1 MPYIGKSPELGV
13 RTRYYYTV
21 SAGATS
27 VSGNDDNSKSLTFS
41 DGEYVDVYL
50 NGVSLVA
57 GTDYNTTTANTIA
70 GLSAMSANDVVEVVV
85 YDVFSVFSGD
95 ISGDLAVGGTVTV
108 NSIIQTTTS
117 DGDMVLKGND
127 GGSTIT
133 ALTLDMSDAGKAIF
147 NAGATFSSQVLVTT
161 ADNSA
166 QLNLTSTDTDANN
179 GPRLALQR
187 DSGSPADDDILGNI
201 EWYGENDASEAI
213 EMGLIQ
219 VAARDVSDGT
229 EDSALSIHTKVGGSR
244 LNRCAFEP
252 SKTLFNGNSADID
265 FVVEGDGESNLFY
278 IDAGNDIILSGL
290 NTPEATFATGIVPR
304 FQIEGTGDTGSC
316 MSITRNSNNDSAP
329 HIFFVK
335 TRGTSVN
342 SDTAYAVNDYMGGF
356 RWMGADG
363 VDRRSELAF
372 FMIQGDHSN
381 PAENDTPGRIIIGTT
396 PDGSAVAVERFRIAQ
411 DGTLTATDTSIGS
424 NSDERLKKDIT
435 NYAYD
440 LDTFKKYEVKQFNW
454 KQPEVHM
461 NKTNQIGFIAQDLQS
476 VDSQWVDSYYINP
489 KDEQG
494 NDHPDAQYL
503 DSDGMAFS
511 SKLGESDAM
520 YVSIIQQLITKIET
534 LETKVKALE
543 DA

>member
-27 VSGNDDNSKSLTFS
+27 VSGSDDNSKSLIFS
-41 DGEYVDVYL
+41 DGEYVDVSL
-50 NGVSLVA
+50 NGVALVA

-95 ISGDLAVGGTVTV
+95 ISGDLAVGGNLTGADGGAL
-108 NSIIQTTTS
+108 SIGVTTS
-117 DGDMVLKGND
+117 
-127 GGSTIT
+127 I
-133 ALTLDMSDAGKAIF
+133 
-147 NAGATFSSQVLVTT
+147 TT

-166 QLNLTSTDTDANN
+166 QLSLISTDTDASN
-179 GPRLALQR
+179 GPRLSLQR
-187 DSGSPADDDILGNI
+187 DSSSPADDDILGNI

-219 VAARDVSDGT
+219 VAVRDVSDGT
-229 EDSALSIHTKVGGSR
+229 EDSALSIHTNVAGSR
-244 LNRCAFEP
+244 KNRCAFEP

-290 NTPEATFATGIVPR
+290 STPEATFATGIVPR

-372 FMIQGDHSN
+372 FMIQGDHSS

-435 NYAYD
+435 DYAYD
-440 LDTFKKYEVKQFNW
+440 LATFKKYEVKQFNW